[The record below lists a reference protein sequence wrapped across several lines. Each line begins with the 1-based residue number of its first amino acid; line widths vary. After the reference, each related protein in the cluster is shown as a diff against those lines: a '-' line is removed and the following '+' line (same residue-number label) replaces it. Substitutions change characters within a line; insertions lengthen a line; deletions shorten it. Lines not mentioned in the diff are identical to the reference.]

1 MVEKFMIEK
10 FMVEKFIAEKFMIK
24 KFMAKE
30 SKTPKEYLDE
40 DFCPKNTQLLAARIL
55 NGSTFRA
62 NLIHP
67 FCSLGTTNTINVS
80 E

>member
-1 MVEKFMIEK
+1 MEKFPI
-10 FMVEKFIAEKFMIK
+10 FDV
-24 KFMAKE
+24 
-30 SKTPKEYLDE
+30 KEYLDE